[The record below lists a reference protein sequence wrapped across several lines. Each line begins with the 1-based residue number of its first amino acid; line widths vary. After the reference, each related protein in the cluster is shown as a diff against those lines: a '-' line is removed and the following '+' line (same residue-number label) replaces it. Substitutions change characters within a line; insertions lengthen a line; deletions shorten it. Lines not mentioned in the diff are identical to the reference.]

1 MMFAWWTTNDE
12 LRRLADTLERE
23 NQALREERDSLQLAL
38 SLNRRLVKALRD
50 VNANLDQRLNSLE
63 AMR

>member
-1 MMFAWWTTNDE
+1 MWWWTTNAE

-38 SLNRRLVKALRD
+38 SLNRKLVKALRD
-50 VNANLDQRLNSLE
+50 VNASLDERCNSLE

>member
-1 MMFAWWTTNDE
+1 MMFAWWTTNGE

-50 VNANLDQRLNSLE
+50 VNADLDQRLNSLE